1 MSNTNEYVIYYYYLE
16 TSKNEGTN
24 SHLDRHQDR
33 NETKVN
39 ENTPDQMAVVSFQA
53 SLTMPYKVKNKQ
65 TNKQK
70 LGKKKLS
77 TQLNNKCTHS

>member
-1 MSNTNEYVIYYYYLE
+1 MKVPTAIQI
-16 TSKNEGTN
+16 GTRN
-24 SHLDRHQDR
+24 R

-65 TNKQK
+65 TNKNWE
-70 LGKKKLS
+70 KKKKTINS
-77 TQLNNKCTHS
+77 VK